1 MTGINRYE
9 GGLHMSQNTAIGI
22 VQQYAVMPA
31 ALPTKIRN
39 ILLDI
44 VTTTMQEDTLA
55 CLSKYIK

>member
-1 MTGINRYE
+1 
-9 GGLHMSQNTAIGI
+9 MSQNTAIGI